1 MLTPSRRLAL
11 TAGLAAQR
19 LVELRW
25 SARNLRRAGAGPR
38 AAAPTFPL
46 MVSVNIAL
54 FAMCALRRRRPAPA
68 PVLEGAA
75 LIGLATAVGLR
86 LWVIRS
92 LGDAWNVQAQ
102 VAPTTAVVTRGPY
115 RWVRHPNYVAVALEF
130 ACLPIAIGA
139 FGDAIV
145 LSAAN
150 ACVLLPRIREE
161 EALLDELA
169 GYREAFSGVPR
180 FLPRAGRRSA
190 QSPAS
195 ASQSRGDR
203 LANPA

>member
-1 MLTPSRRLAL
+1 VLTPSGRLAL

-25 SARNLRRAGAGPR
+25 SARNLRRAGPGQR
-38 AAAPTFPL
+38 ASARTYPL
-46 MVSVNIAL
+46 MVGVNIAL
-54 FAMCALRRRRPAPA
+54 FATSALRRHRPAPA
-68 PVLEGAA
+68 PAVEMSA
-75 LIGLATAVGLR
+75 LAGLAGAVGLR
-86 LWVIRS
+86 LWVIRT
-92 LGDAWNVQAQ
+92 LGDAWNVQAH

-130 ACLPIAIGA
+130 ACLPLAIGA
-139 FGDAIV
+139 RGDAIV

-150 ACVLLPRIREE
+150 ACVLWPRIRDE
-161 EALLDELA
+161 EALLDQVA

-180 FLPRAGRRSA
+180 FLPRRGRQSA
-190 QSPAS
+190 HNPAS

-203 LANPA
+203 LPNPR